1 MAHNNGGA
9 NLAWFITGVTLGTVA
24 TLLFA
29 SQTNEET
36 RKYLREKA
44 TGGKE
49 KLERSG
55 KDALERGRELYDRGK
70 ELADEAV
77 QILEKERKT
86 VKRAPGADEAT
97 EVASG

>member
-1 MAHNNGGA
+1 MADNNGAA
-9 NLAWFITGVTLGTVA
+9 NLAWFLTGITLGAVA

-29 SQTNEET
+29 PQTSAET
-36 RKYLREKA
+36 REYLREKA
-44 TGGKE
+44 AVGKE

-77 QILEKERKT
+77 QSLEKDRKT